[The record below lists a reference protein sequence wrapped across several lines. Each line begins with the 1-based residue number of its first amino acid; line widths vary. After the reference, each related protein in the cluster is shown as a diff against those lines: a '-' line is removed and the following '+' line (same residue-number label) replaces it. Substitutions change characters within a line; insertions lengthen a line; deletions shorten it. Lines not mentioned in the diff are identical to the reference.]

1 MTAVQQYWHIRAGGA
16 YASQR
21 YPLPAGLDGFQ
32 TAAVSLLGSRVL
44 SYRDPPPEGF
54 LSSVAPIAARL
65 SASPR
70 LPLPYQPPEGFAST
84 VQPLSAAVVQYTR
97 ITLAPRPAEG
107 FASAMQPLSAA
118 VTHYTRVLLDD
129 QTAEG
134 FSSTLLLAESESVSN
149 GYRLRTQEA
158 EGFATGVLHL
168 ISGAFGE
175 PPDVDLGPN
184 DFDLRRARSTD
195 NNFNLAELR

>member
-84 VQPLSAAVVQYTR
+84 VQPLSAAV
-97 ITLAPRPAEG
+97 
-107 FASAMQPLSAA
+107 
-118 VTHYTRVLLDD
+118 THYTRVLLDD

-134 FSSTLLLAESESVSN
+134 FSSTLFLAESESVSN